1 MRLRERLMVVAAI
14 TDTLKTIVTFEIYYH
29 GLRQSWMVGR
39 LGDKWQLLFDN
50 YLLFWEEAS

>member
-1 MRLRERLMVVAAI
+1 MVVAAI

-50 YLLFWEEAS
+50 YMLFWEEAS